1 MKKDQTTLQ
10 ERQGTKIQMPMLFS
24 MKILGNIAV
33 LALAI
38 RWKR

>member
-1 MKKDQTTLQ
+1 MKKDQVMLQ
-10 ERQGTKIQMPMLFS
+10 ERQGIKIQMPMLFS
-24 MKILGNIAV
+24 MEILGNIEV